1 MKKINENV
9 QKLHEKLRKNA
20 EEAIKQQYIPEQN
33 TINWIADNLPRECFR
48 KNNGY
53 YTTSTTYKDAKDF
66 KIGVLQEINLH
77 KKLERKNLNGCKR

>member
-1 MKKINENV
+1 MKKINENM

-33 TINWIADNLPRECFR
+33 TINWFADNLSQEYFR
-48 KNNGY
+48 KNNGCY
-53 YTTSTTYKDAKDF
+53 ITSKTYEDAKNF

-77 KKLERKNLNGCKR
+77 KNLERKNLNGYK